1 MSKVTIHGDDG
12 QPSQVAADTIEIL
25 YRAYRGV
32 DFQRRYQENLA
43 IPCVVASGCST
54 LHLDF
59 TRRTRVAASVAAVA

>member
-25 YRAYRGV
+25 YRAYRGM

-43 IPCVVASGCST
+43 IPCVV
-54 LHLDF
+54 
-59 TRRTRVAASVAAVA
+59 